1 MSDKLNLIGKTWKFD
16 DKVSKNFD
24 QHVNQSIPHYA
35 DLQKYLVQLS
45 EWFLKE
51 NSIVYDL
58 GCSTGETISQI
69 LKLKITSKFT
79 IIGIDNSKKM
89 LNLAKKKIS
98 EMDNKNIK
106 IKFINSNLEKKIKL
120 KKSNLIYSIL
130 LFPFIPFDKK
140 NKLLR
145 NIFLN
150 LNDGGA
156 LICVEKIRS
165 KDSLFEDI
173 LNQLYFDFKL
183 SKKLSE
189 KEIMQKAKSLRSSMY
204 LCDEKTTFKNLKFA
218 GFKKTEIFFKCFNF
232 IGYIAIK

>member
-1 MSDKLNLIGKTWKFD
+1 MHEKLNLIGKTWKFD
-16 DKVSKNFD
+16 NKVSKNFD
-24 QHVNQSIPHYA
+24 EHVTQSIPHYA

-98 EMDNKNIK
+98 EINNKNVKIKLINTNLENK
-106 IKFINSNLEKKIKL
+106 IKF

-150 LNDGGA
+150 LNVGGA

-189 KEIMQKAKSLRSSMY
+189 KEIIQKAKSLRSSMY
-204 LCDEKTTFKNLKFA
+204 LSDEKNTFKNLRLA
-218 GFKKTEIFFKCFNF
+218 GFNKTEVFFKCFNF